1 MKFKI
6 INGLVYD
13 PTQKIN
19 GVKKDIFIDDNKIV
33 NPSKSDLEKFKVT
46 YDVRGKIVMAGAI
59 DIHSHIAGGNVNN
72 ARLLMPEVHK
82 KFVHETLKNRKNL
95 PGRGSRWTVDGTGYR
110 YSEMGYTTVIEP
122 AVLPIN
128 AFLTQLELEK
138 IPLIDKGG
146 LGIVGNDNFLLE
158 SLSNKKGQSYIDD
171 YIGWTINSSKCI
183 GLKVINAG
191 GSEIFK
197 NNEDAESFSLDDIVP
212 AYGVSSRQILESL
225 NLANENLKIPHPV
238 HVHCNNLGMAGNV
251 ESILNTVEA
260 AQGRRMHFAHIQFY
274 GYDNKGK
281 KGFSSG
287 AERLAASVNKNKN
300 ISVDIGQIM
309 FKPTVTISSDIWK
322 QDKAKSH
329 ANPNKWI
336 ISEVEDGGGGVIPYE
351 YKAKNFVNALQWAIG
366 LELFLLIKDPWRVFL
381 TTDHPNGAPFTS
393 YPKLIR
399 LLMDLDYRNSEI
411 NKINSFAKEICNLR
425 VIKRTYSLY
434 EIAIMTRAAPAKIM
448 GLKDKGSLKP
458 GSIADISIYDP
469 KKTID
474 EMFSYADLVF
484 KNGVNVIKNGKV
496 INIVRGSTQTVKLE
510 YDQKIH
516 KNLQNWFD
524 RYYSLNINTFEVDE
538 HYFHSNNFKYIEKL
552 KS

>member
-46 YDVRGKIVMAGAI
+46 YDVKGKIVMAGAI

-171 YIGWTINSSKCI
+171 YVGWTINSSKCI

-197 NNEDAESFSLDDIVP
+197 NNDDAESFSLDDIVP

-251 ESILNTVEA
+251 ESILNTIEA

-274 GYDNKGK
+274 GYDNKVK

-300 ISVDIGQIM
+300 ITVDIGQIM

-329 ANPNKWI
+329 ANPKKWI

-351 YKAKNFVNALQWAIG
+351 YKEKNFVNALQWAIG

-496 INIVRGSTQTVKLE
+496 INVVRGSTQTVKLE

-538 HYFHSNNFKYIEKL
+538 NYFQSNNFKYIDKL

>member
-33 NPSKSDLEKFKVT
+33 NPSKSELEKFKVT

-411 NKINSFAKEICNLR
+411 NKINSFAREICNLKL
-425 VIKRTYSLY
+425 IKRTYSLY

-458 GSIADISIYDP
+458 GSVADISIYDP

-496 INIVRGSTQTVKLE
+496 VNIVRGSTQTVKLE

-538 HYFHSNNFKYIEKL
+538 NYFQSNNFKYIEKL